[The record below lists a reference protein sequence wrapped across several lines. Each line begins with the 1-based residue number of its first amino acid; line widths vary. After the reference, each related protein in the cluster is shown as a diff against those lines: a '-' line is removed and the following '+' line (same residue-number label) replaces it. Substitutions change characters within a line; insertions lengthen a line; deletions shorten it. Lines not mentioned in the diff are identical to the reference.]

1 MIENVFSKKR
11 VTALL
16 VALAMVLSCLAGI
29 VPVGVEVEAVSNGV
43 QEKIEKLLEVYPD
56 GSYFSKSGGACGDS
70 CGGIYCTNCG
80 LKYIPSRNGL
90 PAGRNIDCGQC
101 CSFARYA
108 YTYIFGH
115 DIDSQTIKTNSGTPQ
130 YGDCVLFDGVFGDH
144 WAICLDS
151 YGDGESW
158 YAYESNYPHPNKVA
172 YRKSDSGGKYLI
184 KKSKIK
190 ALYHATNYDEVYN
203 STVEKGTPMTS
214 GAGQTIPNGD
224 YHIVSYA
231 NSDYGVAALDPTIN
245 SSTAI
250 TDVNNNIHLWNDMA
264 SDNHVFTITYLNNG
278 FYKIRHKKTG
288 LNLDVQGFS
297 NYRGA
302 NVQLWEENGNVDDIS
317 PGAHQQWSI
326 VRDTDGSC
334 MIRSRIS
341 GYYLDITDAH
351 KGIVNGKNI
360 QMWERSDANAQNWR
374 LIPYVEP
381 TYKPLKSGPYR
392 IEKYNTRKYLNADPV
407 QNAAVTIGNNSNDK
421 FFVRYTND
429 GCYRIES
436 MLWNYCIDVP
446 NSTFVNGTK
455 VEMFTQNSPV
465 TDNQKWIIKD
475 YQNYGGDHY
484 NIVSKCNGLYLHNS
498 SGNAVVHYS
507 DDYGMLQSWRFER
520 LPMSETIK
528 CRYVGTSLTEIPT
541 ITYGQTLE
549 SAETELFE
557 VKYYNYDTE
566 SYEIIPGKFVWKDKT
581 IKPAVTDSKSTDFEI
596 LFEPDDKNKFGD
608 VDLTL
613 TQWVEIIPAEAPEGM
628 PKNKITPDS
637 SVKKVGDIDLP
648 ENWKWSESD
657 SDTALE
663 VGTPVT
669 ATAVY
674 TGSDGGAGNYK
685 KESVAITITFT
696 GQDCSH
702 PQNKQEIRGKIEPD
716 CKNNGYTGDTYCTEC
731 NTVIEKG
738 STISAVGHK
747 NTKTEASEA
756 TCENSGNIEYWTCE
770 TCGKLFSDAGGTTEI
785 TLSEVIIPAKEHD
798 WGAWKITKNPT
809 ETVTGSAERI
819 CTHNAAHKDAVS
831 VPVLTDT
838 SVWTK
843 ISSEEPTED
852 NAGLRTYTSVYGEV
866 TIELPALGHT
876 THTYNGKWLFDETY
890 HWKKCDKCSETTVP
904 ENHTGGIATCSQKAI
919 CTICSQ
925 EYGNLAA
932 HTEVIDPAVP
942 VSCTVSGLS
951 AGKHCSVCNEI
962 LVPQTVIP
970 AAGHKEDSG
979 TVTKRPTTSE
989 PGERTF
995 KCIICGDVIR
1005 TEAIPVISEE
1015 HTHNYG
1021 GNLKY
1026 DGTNH
1031 WYECECGEINDINPH
1046 NIVIDEAITATCTTP
1061 GKTEGKRC
1069 SVCNLVF
1076 IEQID
1081 IPALGHTIVT
1091 DEAVPASC
1099 TTSGKTAGTHCSVC
1113 GEIITAATI
1122 IPASGHIGG
1131 TATCSHK
1138 AICSICGQEYGD
1150 LLSHTSDGGTVTK
1163 EPTAT
1168 ETGTRTF
1175 NCTVCGTVISTET
1188 IPSTGS
1194 NVDTPSYPSQPS
1206 YPTTPPA
1213 QTVPSPANNEP
1224 YIKGDNSQK
1233 GWAIISDRILN
1244 TPDGGTVTVTMNGT
1258 TEIPQNIISEIAG
1271 KDIDLVVEI
1280 DDLIWTINGK
1290 DVTKAKKVD
1299 MGIKKNTNKIPKSI
1313 IGEFFGNAKT
1323 VTLSLAHNGDF
1334 GFTATLTIELGTE
1347 NNGFSANLFCYKPSS
1362 GSFEYGDSSEIING
1376 KANLTF
1382 SHASEWLISVN
1393 EFPAYEDVSTAAG
1406 VMADETPIPIEN
1418 KCNAVFI
1425 IISIAVLSTGT
1436 FIYRR
1441 KARK

>member
-1 MIENVFSKKR
+1 MIENVFSRKR
-11 VTALL
+11 VTALF

-29 VPVGVEVEAVSNGV
+29 VPVGVKAEAVSNKTVEEAVEWIQDRGRENWTNGANCQCV
-43 QEKIEKLLEVYPD
+43 DLVKAYYDYLGIGRVLGNGYDYADSNNVLIDDMTRDTNPKPGDIIAWGANRSAGWSSDYNSDYIYGYGHVGLVYAVD
-56 GSYFSKSGGACGDS
+56 GSTVYTVE
-70 CGGIYCTNCG
+70 TNTTTKDKENDVIVEHHYARF
-80 LKYIPSRNGL
+80 LTRVPKNAVYI
-90 PAGRNIDCGQC
+90 
-101 CSFARYA
+101 
-108 YTYIFGH
+108 
-115 DIDSQTIKTNSGTPQ
+115 
-130 YGDCVLFDGVFGDH
+130 
-144 WAICLDS
+144 
-151 YGDGESW
+151 
-158 YAYESNYPHPNKVA
+158 HPNFK
-172 YRKSDSGGKYLI
+172 G
-184 KKSKIK
+184 
-190 ALYHATNYDEVYN
+190 
-203 STVEKGTPMTS
+203 VELGTPMTS
-214 GAGQTIPNGD
+214 GAGPTIPNGD
-224 YHIVSYA
+224 YHISCWDNNQTNYVMSVG
-231 NSDYGVAALDPTIN
+231 GVYPGSNYIGDDGGLIQLYDAFNETQ
-245 SSTAI
+245 
-250 TDVNNNIHLWNDMA
+250 
-264 SDNHVFTITYLNNG
+264 VFTVTFVGDG
-278 FYKIRHKKTG
+278 FYKIIHKHSGKS
-288 LNLDVQGFS
+288 LDVKDGW
-297 NYRGA
+297 NAGIGA
-302 NVQLWEENGNVDDIS
+302 DLQLRTYDGNPAQLWSIERVDNGSGRYGIE
-317 PGAHQQWSI
+317 GI
-326 VRDTDGSC
+326 TYR
-334 MIRSRIS
+334 IRSKCN
-341 GYYLDITDAH
+341 GYYIDLPGGDIGND
-351 KGIVNGKNI
+351 KKLQLYKKEEPEKENEINEK
-360 QMWERSDANAQNWR
+360 AQNWR
-374 LIPYVEP
+374 LIPYVDS

-392 IEKYNTRKYLNADPV
+392 IQNYNTGKYLNADPV

-436 MLWNYCIDVP
+436 MTENYCIDVP
-446 NSTFVNGTK
+446 KSSFVNGTK
-455 VEMFTQNSPV
+455 VEMFTQNSPA
-465 TDNQKWIIKD
+465 TDNQKWIIKE
-475 YQNYGGDHY
+475 YQNWVGWYY
-484 NIVSKCNGLYLHNS
+484 NIVSQCNGLFLDKS
-498 SGNAVVHYS
+498 TSGAIVHYPNEA
-507 DDYGMLQSWRFER
+507 DTQEWRFIR
-520 LPMSETIK
+520 LSLPETVK

-685 KESVAITITFT
+685 KESVAITITVT

-702 PQNKQEIRGKIEPD
+702 PQNKQEVRSKIEPD
-716 CKNNGYTGDTYCTEC
+716 CTNDGYTGDIYCTEC

-747 NTKTEASEA
+747 NIKTEASEA
-756 TCENSGNIEYWTCE
+756 TCENRGNIEYWTCE
-770 TCGKLFSDAGGTTEI
+770 TCEKIFSDAGGTTEI

-798 WGAWKITKNPT
+798 WCAWKITKNPT

-852 NAGLRTYTSVYGEV
+852 NAGSRTYTSVYGEV
-866 TIELPALGHT
+866 TVELPALGHT
-876 THTYNGKWLFDETY
+876 THTYSGEWLFDGTS

-904 ENHTGGIATCSQKAI
+904 ENHAGGTATCSQKAI
-919 CTICSQ
+919 CTTCSQ

-1005 TEAIPVISEE
+1005 IEAIPVISED
-1015 HTHNYG
+1015 HVHNYG
-1021 GNLKY
+1021 GNWKY
-1026 DGTNH
+1026 DGVNH

-1046 NIVIDEAITATCTTP
+1046 NIVIDEAVSADCTTP

-1113 GEIITAATI
+1113 GEIITVATI

-1150 LLSHTSDGGTVTK
+1150 LMPHKSDGGTVTK

-1175 NCTVCGTVISTET
+1175 KCTVCGTVISTET

-1313 IGEFFGNAKT
+1313 IDEFFGNAKT

-1406 VMADETPIPIEN
+1406 VMADETSIPIDN
-1418 KCNAVFI
+1418 KCNAALAVI
-1425 IISIAVLSTGT
+1425 PIAVLSTGT